1 MTETPDF
8 ILFLGRFHPLVVH
21 LPIGFLLMAIIMEL
35 GSRLPQFK
43 GLKPAISFAWLL
55 GAISAV
61 VAVVLGYLLSLG
73 GGYNPDTLFWHQWAG
88 IAVAV
93 LSSAIYVAGRKDFK
107 FRHFFTSQANLAIA
121 LVTGGL
127 LTMTGHLGGNLTHG
141 STYLLEHAPNPI
153 RMLAGLPVKESRG
166 AKQITSLD
174 SADVFVNAIV
184 PIMEARCVS
193 CHNEDKVKGELLLTS
208 FDNIMKG
215 GESGPSVVPGDLDG
229 SEIYRRITLPQGH
242 DDFMPTDGKE
252 PLTEEQ
258 VTIIGWWI
266 ANGAVQAGT
275 VSSLDPDEE
284 MIALFTDYFG
294 INADGLLSME
304 APPVNMETIDSLKAQ
319 GFQFYALAE
328 ESNLI
333 EADLHIS
340 GRQANDVDMS
350 ALLGLKAQLVWLQL
364 PNCGV
369 EDRHLEVIGQLTEL
383 RKLNL
388 NKNSITDEGIKSLS
402 NLTQLEY
409 LNLYGNEI
417 GDPSMDVIKT
427 LPNLTKLYLRETRV
441 SVKAIEALQKERPE
455 LLVFYEAPELM

>member
-8 ILFLGRFHPLVVH
+8 TLFLGRFHPLVVH
-21 LPIGFLLMAIIMEL
+21 LPIGFLLMAILMEF
-35 GSRLPQFK
+35 SARFSQFK
-43 GLKPAISFAWLL
+43 GLRPAISFAWLL

-73 GGYNPDTLFWHQWAG
+73 GGYNTDTLFWHQWAG

-93 LSSAIYVAGRKDFK
+93 LSGANYFGSREDFK
-107 FRHFFTSQANLAIA
+107 FRHFFTPQANLAIA

-127 LTMTGHLGGNLTHG
+127 LTITGHLGGNLTHG

-153 RMLAGLPVKESRG
+153 RALAGLPVKESG
-166 AKQITSLD
+166 GVKSITSLD
-174 SADVFVNAIV
+174 SADVFADAIM

-208 FDNIMKG
+208 FSNIMKG
-215 GESGPSVVPGDLDG
+215 GESGPSVAPSDLDG
-229 SEIYRRITLPQGH
+229 SEMYRRITLPEGH

-252 PLTEEQ
+252 PLDEEH
-258 VTIIGWWI
+258 VAIIGWWI
-266 ANGAVQAGT
+266 ENGAVEAGT
-275 VSSLDPDEE
+275 ISSLDPDEE
-284 MIALFTDYFG
+284 MIALFTNYFG
-294 INADGLLSME
+294 INADGLLSLE
-304 APPVNMETIDSLKAQ
+304 APPINMETIDSLKAQ

-333 EADLHIS
+333 EADLHIG

-388 NKNSITDEGIKSLS
+388 NKNNITDAGIQFLANLS
-402 NLTQLEY
+402 QLEY

-427 LPNLTKLYLRETRV
+427 LPNLTKLYLRETLV
-441 SVKAIEALQKERPE
+441 SVEAIEALQKERPD
-455 LLVFYEAPELM
+455 LQVFYEMPEML